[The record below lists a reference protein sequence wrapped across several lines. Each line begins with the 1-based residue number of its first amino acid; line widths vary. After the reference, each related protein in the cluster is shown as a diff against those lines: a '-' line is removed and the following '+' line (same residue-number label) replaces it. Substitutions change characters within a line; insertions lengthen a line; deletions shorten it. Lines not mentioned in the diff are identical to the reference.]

1 MQIMEMNRLI
11 SYDALFAT
19 LAVMVVLHILLIRA
33 RRWRALVLFH
43 SVGAVNTLVEFFM
56 VNRGI
61 RVLQGE
67 MWARTL
73 ALFELAW
80 LDSGWFVMLT
90 YLNSMFLFRLLSR
103 NRHAHTRQG
112 RTLQPARLSSSGQNL
127 RPMDSNFLMYVNLLF
142 FAGMVLASINYGVFD
157 GSVLARRIFQRPR
170 LVQTYQIL
178 SVAIPFVGMIFLGF
192 KRVALVVLVQGV
204 IYGSAFQF
212 RLLLGGIRQASVAR
226 PWDLMVD
233 AMTLASSLIV
243 TIAFFSVLMGIIDMD
258 RHGDRRRLGPA
269 ARWIR
274 IRIAAVQQMR
284 RSGQGALLWLPV
296 LVSMYVRKTLGRL
309 WKDLPPASDW
319 KDRQSRGLV
328 SDAVLMYR
336 ELLKRL
342 PAARALDIIREII
355 YVSAMRF
362 LSDSIPVMGPDFF
375 KKSEAQLEE
384 DVISLVDR
392 FPNTDYRLDTVK
404 YPRLRYLVTKCRF
417 VDLVHQLG
425 HPELATAFCAAD
437 GAFFVERQPMISMDR
452 PKTIAEGYEICDF
465 DFTVTD

>member
-1 MQIMEMNRLI
+1 MNRLI

-19 LAVMVVLHILLIRA
+19 LVVMVLLHVLLIRSK
-33 RRWRALVLFH
+33 RWRALVLFH

-67 MWARTL
+67 GWARAL

-80 LDSGWFVMLT
+80 LDSGWFVMLS
-90 YLNSMFLFRLLSR
+90 YLNSLFLFRLLARVR
-103 NRHAHTRQG
+103 NHSAAPGQS
-112 RTLQPARLSSSGQNL
+112 LPSGPDQAL
-127 RPMDSNFLMYVNLLF
+127 RRPDINFLLYVNLLF
-142 FAGMVLASINYGVFD
+142 FAGMVLASINYGMFD
-157 GSVLARRIFQRPR
+157 GSVLAKRIFQRPR

-178 SVAIPFVGMIFLGF
+178 SVAIPFMGMIFLGF
-192 KRVALVVLVQGV
+192 KRVALAVLVQGV
-204 IYGSAFQF
+204 VYGSAFQF

-284 RSGQGALLWLPV
+284 RSGQGVLLWLPV
-296 LVSMYVRKTLGRL
+296 LSSMYLRKFLGRL
-309 WKDLPPASDW
+309 WKNVPPPKGW
-319 KDRQSRGLV
+319 KDRQSRGLI

-342 PAARALDIIREII
+342 PAARALEISREII

-362 LSDSIPVMGPDFF
+362 LSDSIPVMGRDFF
-375 KKSEAQLEE
+375 KKSERRLEE

-392 FPNTDYRLDTVK
+392 FPNTDYRLDTVR
-404 YPRLRYLVTKCRF
+404 YPRLRYLVTRCRF
-417 VDLVHQLG
+417 VELVQQLG

-437 GAFFVERQPMISMDR
+437 GAYFTERQPMISMDR
-452 PKTIAEGYEICDF
+452 PKTIAEGYDICDF
-465 DFTVTD
+465 DFTVVD